1 MAGLARVYEERGRS
15 GAGEGGSDLVA
26 DMAGFAHAGHD
37 NTPLARHDD
46 FAGADET
53 VINPVGQSV
62 NGLTLDLDGS
72 EGGFFEGLAGF
83 GVHLASGFE
92 MLMLSSWQ
100 KYITS
105 RALAAL
111 HDKTFSK
118 TDY

>member
-1 MAGLARVYEERGRS
+1 
-15 GAGEGGSDLVA
+15 
-26 DMAGFAHAGHD
+26 MAGFAHAGHD

-53 VINPVGQSV
+53 VINPVGQGV

-105 RALAAL
+105 TALAAL

-118 TDY
+118 TDH